1 MEINKKYIS
10 AVNTY
15 PGENQP
21 KYIVIHE
28 SDNYNT
34 GSGAKRHAEAQF
46 MGHLSNMS
54 AHYYCGSDGI
64 YQAASHEDGTW
75 GVGKDYGGNHSIT
88 DASNRNTINIEICVN
103 PDGDYNVARA
113 YAIALV
119 KELIKTTGIPA
130 ERVIRHYDA
139 KGKWCPR
146 TMMEAPA
153 LWEDFKKQI
162 ASEDTKE
169 TSFHMNTLKYGSEG
183 YDVTVFEILMKKLGY
198 YTGAIDTTVGEGC
211 LAACNSFQE
220 DHPEC
225 GTDGQPDS
233 SWGPMCWA
241 KLFSLNK

>member
-10 AVNTY
+10 EVNTY
-15 PGENQP
+15 SGKNAP

-28 SDNYNT
+28 TDNYNT
-34 GSGAKRHAEAQF
+34 GAGAKRHAEAQS

-75 GVGKDYGGNHSIT
+75 SVGKDYGGNHSVT
-88 DASNRNTINIEICVN
+88 GASNCNTINIEICVN

-113 YAIALV
+113 NAITLV

-146 TMMEAPA
+146 TMMDATP

-162 ASEDTKE
+162 ADDSKED
-169 TSFHMNTLKYGSEG
+169 SFAMKTLKYGSTG
-183 YDVTVFEILMKKLGY
+183 HDVTVFEILMKKLGY
-198 YTGAIDTTVGEGC
+198 YTGTIDTNFGDGC
-211 LAACNSFQE
+211 EAACNSFQK
-220 DHPEC
+220 DYPEC
-225 GTDGQPDS
+225 GTNGLPDS